1 MNGRRQTMRTQIY
14 DHRSG
19 LKVVPNDIVADVKNI
34 IWNINPALSKKTVSS
49 LKESVRERLE
59 KEGWTGEYR
68 LDATS
73 RITISSYLRDVGL
86 CFQTGNVGRIY
97 ADLLKLQTLYTKGN
111 IIAGIILVPR
121 IKTAKEL
128 GSNMANYERLIRELP
143 IFSQVIT
150 MPLVVIGFDGTEAE

>member
-1 MNGRRQTMRTQIY
+1 MRTQIY

-19 LKVVPNDIVADVKNI
+19 LKVVPRDIVSNVEKIVWD
-34 IWNINPALSKKTVSS
+34 INPVLSQKMAAGIKKSMQ
-49 LKESVRERLE
+49 ERFK
-59 KEGWTGEYR
+59 KEGWIGEYR

-73 RITISSYLRDVGL
+73 RITISSYLKGIGL

-97 ADLLKLQTLYTKGN
+97 ADLLKLQTLYIKGN
-111 IIAGIILVPR
+111 ITAGIILIPQ

-128 GSNMANYERLIRELP
+128 GSNRANYERLIRELP

-150 MPLVVIGFDGTEAE
+150 IPIVVIGFDGTGEE

>member
-1 MNGRRQTMRTQIY
+1 MRTQIY
-14 DHRSG
+14 EHRSG
-19 LKVVPNDIVADVKNI
+19 LKVVPADIITGVEKIVQEF
-34 IWNINPALSKKTVSS
+34 NPVLSKNSVAIIKETV
-49 LKESVRERLE
+49 KDRME
-59 KEGWTGEYR
+59 KDGWTGEYR

-73 RITISSYLRDVGL
+73 KITISSYMKGIGL

-111 IIAGIILVPR
+111 ITAGIILIPQNQ
-121 IKTAKEL
+121 TAKEL

-150 MPLVVIGFDGTEAE
+150 MPIVVIGFDGTEGK

>member
-1 MNGRRQTMRTQIY
+1 MRTQIY
-14 DHRSG
+14 EHHSG
-19 LKVVPNDIVADVKNI
+19 LKVVPNDIVADVEKI
-34 IWNINPALSKKTVSS
+34 LWDINPTLSKKTVAS
-49 LKESVRERLE
+49 LKESIRERLE
-59 KEGWTGEYR
+59 KDGWTGEYR
-68 LDATS
+68 VDAVS
-73 RITISSYLRDVGL
+73 KITISSYLKGVGL

-111 IIAGIILVPR
+111 ITAGIILIPQ

-150 MPLVVIGFDGTEAE
+150 MPIVVIGFDGTEEK

>member
-1 MNGRRQTMRTQIY
+1 MRTQIC

-19 LKVVPNDIVADVKNI
+19 LKVVPDDIVADVKKI
-34 IWNINPALSKKTVSS
+34 IWNINPVLSKKTVAS
-49 LKESVRERLE
+49 LKGSVRERLE

-73 RITISSYLRDVGL
+73 KITISSHLRGVGL

-111 IIAGIILVPR
+111 ITAGIILVPQ
-121 IKTAKEL
+121 IDTAKEL

-150 MPLVVIGFDGTEAE
+150 MPLVVIGSDGTEAE

>member
-1 MNGRRQTMRTQIY
+1 MRTQIY

-19 LKVVPNDIVADVKNI
+19 LKVVPNSIISDVEKI
-34 IWNINPALSKKTVSS
+34 IWDINPTLSKNAVAGIKKSI
-49 LKESVRERLE
+49 REQLE
-59 KEGWTGEYR
+59 KEGWTREYR
-68 LDATS
+68 LDAS
-73 RITISSYLRDVGL
+73 SKITISSYLKGVGM

-111 IIAGIILVPR
+111 ITAGIILVPQ
-121 IKTAKEL
+121 IKTAKKL

-150 MPLVVIGFDGTEAE
+150 MPIVVIGFDGTEEE

>member
-1 MNGRRQTMRTQIY
+1 MEASSIALMINQFMMQRQAHYRRFPMNGRRQAMRTQIY

-73 RITISSYLRDVGL
+73 RITISSYLRGVGL

-97 ADLLKLQTLYTKGN
+97 ADLLKLQRLGY
-111 IIAGIILVPR
+111 IIDMTIQNFHR
-121 IKTAKEL
+121 RYFKT
-128 GSNMANYERLIRELP
+128 SYLP
-143 IFSQVIT
+143 LDSPVT
-150 MPLVVIGFDGTEAE
+150 S

>member
-1 MNGRRQTMRTQIY
+1 MRTQIY
-14 DHRSG
+14 EHRSG
-19 LKVVPNDIVADVKNI
+19 LKVVPHKIVWD
-34 IWNINPALSKKTVSS
+34 INPVLSKKTVTSIKEAMREK
-49 LKESVRERLE
+49 LK

-73 RITISSYLRDVGL
+73 RITISSYLKGIGL

-111 IIAGIILVPR
+111 ITAGIILVPQIR
-121 IKTAKEL
+121 TAKEL

-150 MPLVVIGFDGTEAE
+150 MPIVVIGFDGTEEE

>member
-1 MNGRRQTMRTQIY
+1 MKTKIY
-14 DHRSG
+14 EHRSG
-19 LKVVPNDIVADVKNI
+19 LKVVPNGIISDVEKI
-34 IWNINPALSKKTVSS
+34 IWNIKPILTKKSVTSI
-49 LKESVRERLE
+49 KEAVREKLE

-73 RITISSYLRDVGL
+73 RITISSYLKGIGL

-97 ADLLKLQTLYTKGN
+97 ADLLKLQTLYTKEN
-111 IIAGIILVPR
+111 ITAGIILIPQ

-150 MPLVVIGFDGTEAE
+150 MPIVVIGFDGTEAE

>member
-1 MNGRRQTMRTQIY
+1 MRTQIY
-14 DHRSG
+14 EHRSG
-19 LKVVPNDIVADVKNI
+19 LKVVPNSIITDVEKK
-34 IWNINPALSKKTVSS
+34 IWEINPALSKKSVASI
-49 LKESVRERLE
+49 KESIRERLE
-59 KEGWTGEYR
+59 KEGWSGEYR
-68 LDATS
+68 LDASS
-73 RITISSYLRDVGL
+73 RITISSYLKGIGM

-111 IIAGIILVPR
+111 ITAGIILIPQ

-150 MPLVVIGFDGTEAE
+150 MPIVVIGFDGTEEE

>member
-1 MNGRRQTMRTQIY
+1 MRTQIF

-19 LKVVPNDIVADVKNI
+19 LKVVPNSIISDVEKI
-34 IWNINPALSKKTVSS
+34 IWDINPTLSKNTVTDI
-49 LKESVRERLE
+49 KESIRERLE

-68 LDATS
+68 LDASS
-73 RITISSYLRDVGL
+73 RITISSYLKGVGM

-111 IIAGIILVPR
+111 ITAGIILIPQ

-150 MPLVVIGFDGTEAE
+150 MPIVVIGFDGTEEE

>member
-1 MNGRRQTMRTQIY
+1 MRTQIY

-19 LKVVPNDIVADVKNI
+19 LKVVPNSIISDVEKV
-34 IWNINPALSKKTVSS
+34 IWDINPTLSKNTVAGI
-49 LKESVRERLE
+49 KESIRERLE

-68 LDATS
+68 LDAS
-73 RITISSYLRDVGL
+73 SKITISSYLKGVGM

-111 IIAGIILVPR
+111 ITAGIILIPQ

-143 IFSQVIT
+143 IFNQVIT
-150 MPLVVIGFDGTEAE
+150 MPIVVIGFDGTEEE

>member
-1 MNGRRQTMRTQIY
+1 MRTQIY
-14 DHRSG
+14 EHRIG
-19 LKVVPNDIVADVKNI
+19 LKVVPNDIIADVEKI
-34 IWNINPALSKKTVSS
+34 IWDINPTLSKKSVANI
-49 LKESVRERLE
+49 KESIRERLE

-73 RITISSYLRDVGL
+73 RITISSYLKGIGL

-111 IIAGIILVPR
+111 ITAGIILIPQ

-150 MPLVVIGFDGTEAE
+150 MPIVVIGFDGTEAE

>member
-1 MNGRRQTMRTQIY
+1 MRTQIY

-19 LKVVPNDIVADVKNI
+19 RKVVPNSIIADVEKI
-34 IWNINPALSKKTVSS
+34 IWGIHPTLSKKTVSNI
-49 LKESVRERLE
+49 KESIRERLE

-68 LDATS
+68 LDASS
-73 RITISSYLRDVGL
+73 RITISSYLKGIGM

-111 IIAGIILVPR
+111 ITAGIILIPQV
-121 IKTAKEL
+121 KTAKEL

-150 MPLVVIGFDGTEAE
+150 MPIVVIGFDGTEEE

>member
-1 MNGRRQTMRTQIY
+1 MRTQIF

-19 LKVVPNDIVADVKNI
+19 LKVVPNSIISDVENI
-34 IWNINPALSKKTVSS
+34 IWNINPTLSKNTVTGI
-49 LKESVRERLE
+49 KESIRERLE

-68 LDATS
+68 LDASS
-73 RITISSYLRDVGL
+73 RITISSYLKGVGM

-111 IIAGIILVPR
+111 ITAGIILIPQ

-150 MPLVVIGFDGTEAE
+150 MPIVVIGFDGTEEK